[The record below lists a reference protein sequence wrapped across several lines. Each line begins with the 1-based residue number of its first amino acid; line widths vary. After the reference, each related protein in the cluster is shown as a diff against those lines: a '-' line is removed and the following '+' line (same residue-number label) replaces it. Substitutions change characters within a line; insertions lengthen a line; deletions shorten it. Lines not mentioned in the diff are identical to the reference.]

1 MIASL
6 KYFYFIFLW
15 ISIVASYIY
24 GSTAVGALPMV
35 VDSKPLPSLAP
46 MLDRVLPSV
55 VNIYTE
61 SRVRDRPNPFQSDPF
76 FEKFF
81 GVPETQPRER
91 RVSSLG
97 SGVIIDADSGFIITN
112 SHVIDGADEIS
123 VRLHDGRSF
132 KAERVGNDSDADI
145 AVIKIPSLQ
154 LKAISIGNSDELR
167 VGDFVVAIGNPF
179 GLGQTATSGIV
190 SALGRTGLG
199 IEGYE
204 DFIQTDASIN
214 RGNSGGALVNLY
226 GELIGVNTAIL
237 APGGGNIGIGFA
249 IPINMATLLTQQIIK
264 YGEVRRGR
272 LGVIVQNLTEELS
285 EALQI
290 EGTSGAVISQVM
302 KKSAAEEAGLQ
313 EGDVII
319 KVEQYNIENA
329 SALRNAIG
337 LFRADD
343 KIDITFLREGQLMKV
358 SARIHAIEP
367 QQGQGMQL
375 SKRLEGARLADIDDK
390 DGSDGKLGV
399 KVIEVLTDS
408 PAWRSGLREND
419 LIISVNKRPVYSLND
434 VQTASEKEESMLLL
448 NIRRGESALFIVI
461 R

>member
-390 DGSDGKLGV
+390 YGSDGKLGV